1 MNADRPRKRVR
12 INRPYPTHTLEDVL
26 PIARA
31 IQDANSGLPMGREL
45 LASALGTTPSSS
57 GFRMKLTSSA
67 KYNLT
72 LGGYSDEDISLTPL
86 GQQCVAPQNQDEA
99 RASLVKAAS
108 APEIFRDFYR
118 LLNGKRM
125 PEELY
130 AKNMLIRELNVHPD
144 LASECFA
151 TIIANGL
158 FSGILRTDGQDL
170 KVVFADGLTVEH
182 AAITAQPEPPRTRV
196 SETTRREA
204 LTVGATDGSRPSIF
218 VGYFEPSETV
228 DRIVDILDGLELTI
242 VQGDVRSA
250 ESQSLALSADITRVM
265 QNCVAGIVIAP
276 DTTSGSGSGAD
287 APHDARER
295 AIWLFLGAAT
305 FQYGEKV
312 VLVETSIGTS
322 SRTAPG
328 IRTVAAHPE
337 NLEAAALGILT
348 ALIEVGAIK
357 LVA

>member
-1 MNADRPRKRVR
+1 MNADQPQKRVR

-31 IQDANSGLPMGREL
+31 IQDANSGLPMSREL
-45 LASALGTTPSSS
+45 LASALGTTSSSS

-67 KYNLT
+67 KYGLT
-72 LGGYSDEDISLTPL
+72 LGGYNDESISLTTL
-86 GQQCVAPQNQDEA
+86 GQQCVAPQDSREA

-108 APEIFRDFYR
+108 TPEIFRNFYR

-130 AKNMLIRELNVHPD
+130 AKNVLMRELSVHPN
-144 LASECFA
+144 LASECLG

-158 FSGILRTDGQDL
+158 FSEILRNDGQRL
-170 KVVFADGLTVEH
+170 TVVFADESTIGDAVVSTQMEPQRNSASETRPRE
-182 AAITAQPEPPRTRV
+182 AATAIEVTAPEPN
-196 SETTRREA
+196 
-204 LTVGATDGSRPSIF
+204 IF
-218 VGYFEPSETV
+218 VGFFEPSRNLK
-228 DRIVDILDGLELTI
+228 RIVDILDGLGLTI
-242 VQGDVRSA
+242 IQGDVSA
-250 ESQSLALSADITRVM
+250 ESQSLALSTNITRAM
-265 QNCVAGIVIAP
+265 QNCVAGIVFA
-276 DTTSGSGSGAD
+276 SEGGSDSDSLRD
-287 APHDARER
+287 AKYR

-312 VLVETSIGTS
+312 VMVETSTVAS
-322 SRTAPG
+322 SMSELG
-328 IRTVAAHPE
+328 IRTVAANPD

-357 LVA
+357 IIG